1 MPTLLRM
8 VSGNL
13 GAKGSEAEGTAA
25 AKETTDESEEDE
37 GAEDDEQSS
46 RAEAKK
52 AENMVGEILC
62 KMIGGGGGTSS
73 DAEDGPGKKSSKMVG
88 FAGPY
93 NKASYNADDDLNLAG
108 LLNVLDGV
116 VDSPGRVVV
125 MTTNHPDKLDPAL
138 IRPGRINKRIHLGFV
153 QGEAVCAMAEHYMQ
167 AQLSGEQRWRLTELV
182 TQRSVTPAQVEQC
195 CAEGS
200 DVEDFCAYLAKL
212 K

>member
-1 MPTLLRM
+1 
-8 VSGNL
+8 
-13 GAKGSEAEGTAA
+13 
-25 AKETTDESEEDE
+25 
-37 GAEDDEQSS
+37 
-46 RAEAKK
+46 
-52 AENMVGEILC
+52 MVGTILC

-73 DAEDGPGKKSSKMVG
+73 DAEDGPGKKTSKMVG

-93 NKASYNADDDLNLAG
+93 KASYNADDDLNLAG

-167 AQLSGEQRWRLTELV
+167 ARLTGEQRQRLTELV
-182 TQRSVTPAQVEQC
+182 AQRSVTPAQVEQC
-195 CAEGS
+195 CAESG
-200 DVEDFCAYLAKL
+200 DVEDFCGYLGKL
-212 K
+212 R